1 MNRLQPDPF
10 EDGYNIAELYR
21 EREHRDDEV
30 ALAYAWFCRSRQLAL
45 SVKNKKNDWEL
56 CDICFFHKDKSK
68 LFLKKKVGISSC
80 SIETE

>member
-10 EDGYNIAELYR
+10 EDG
-21 EREHRDDEV
+21 EREDRDDVV
-30 ALAYAWFCRSRQLAL
+30 ALGYARFCRSRQLEL

-56 CDICFFHKDKSK
+56 CDICFFHEDKSN
-68 LFLKKKVGISSC
+68 LFLKEEVGISSC